1 MPAVMPKEGEMKKS
15 IALTVVLSVLLVGCG
30 QPQYLGEPGQNKIL
44 YPTYG
49 LINESSSKSKNVCYE
64 ISVGNVIWSIILIE
78 TIIFPVYFI
87 GWSLW
92 NPVRLK
98 KGPDD
103 QCAFDS

>member
-1 MPAVMPKEGEMKKS
+1 MKRS
-15 IALTVVLSVLLVGCG
+15 IALIIALSVLLAGCG
-30 QPQYLGEPGQNKIL
+30 KPQHLGQGSEQKH

-49 LINESSSKSKNVCYE
+49 LFNESTSKSKNVCYE
-64 ISVGNVIWSIILIE
+64 ISVGNTIWSIILVE
-78 TIIFPVYFI
+78 TIIFPVYFV

-103 QCAFDS
+103 QCTFDS

>member
-1 MPAVMPKEGEMKKS
+1 MKRV
-15 IALTVVLSVLLVGCG
+15 IALVVATSILLVGCG
-30 QPQYLGEPGQNKIL
+30 HPLEAGKVT

-49 LINESSSKSKNVCYE
+49 LFNESSSKSKNVCYE
-64 ISVGNVIWSIILIE
+64 ISVGNIVWSIILAE
-78 TIIFPVYFI
+78 TIIFPVYFV

-103 QCAFDS
+103 QCTFDS